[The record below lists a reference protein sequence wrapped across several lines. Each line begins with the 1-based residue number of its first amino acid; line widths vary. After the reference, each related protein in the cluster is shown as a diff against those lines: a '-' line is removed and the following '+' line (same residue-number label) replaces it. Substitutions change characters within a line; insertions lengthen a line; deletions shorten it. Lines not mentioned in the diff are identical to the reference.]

1 MRHAPV
7 RRHGSVTEVLAEV
20 LAGERRSIFGVGRDC
35 KHGLHAKWVEDL
47 VDAAAPAE
55 FRAGHRRWDFG

>member
-7 RRHGSVTEVLAEV
+7 RRHGSAAEV

-55 FRAGHRRWDFG
+55 FRAGDRRWDFG

>member
-7 RRHGSVTEVLAEV
+7 RRVGSAAEV

-55 FRAGHRRWDFG
+55 FRAGDRRWDFG